1 MLKLDELKV
10 LFSWLSR
17 VLKKIKK
24 EKQEP
29 DLKQDVLVRAQ
40 GRWPCKA
47 GARRWAWQGVTGEVT
62 QATGQKLRRGG
73 VEGSGE
79 RATVSTRATSRGDK
93 GVSAHRMS
101 RVERG
106 GGALRGRGPMS
117 GNGASSIQPTG
128 VRRIPMASK

>member
-62 QATGQKLRRGG
+62 QTTGQKLRRGG
-73 VEGSGE
+73 VEGSGK
-79 RATVSTRATSRGDK
+79 RATVSTELQAEGTR
-93 GVSAHRMS
+93 VSAPTECPGWS
-101 RVERG
+101 V
-106 GGALRGRGPMS
+106 GAGP
-117 GNGASSIQPTG
+117 
-128 VRRIPMASK
+128 